1 MKPRAVRAVS
11 DIQEWGWVKI
21 KLGKKERRIGICMIS
36 RKPAHYE
43 NEATA
48 GKHMPSFLALGS
60 CFLALS
66 SRFSALASRF
76 LAPGACLL
84 ILGSCFLVLGPRFAS
99 AQSKKGSQA
108 IIVAGRP
115 LTDMDSAMVKELF
128 FKALREKTT
137 ENLALAGEL
146 FDRVI
151 HIDPAND
158 AALYEL
164 ANIKK
169 IQNKYNE
176 AQPLLEKAV
185 TVNSDN
191 EWYWAALADCY
202 EKSNDIGK
210 LENVFNEL
218 TRINPAKPDYYYD
231 KANAYF
237 LLGKYDEA
245 LKVYDQLEQLGG
257 PTDDLLANRQ
267 KIYLKQ
273 GKVDL
278 AAAQLEKMIQA
289 NPAQI
294 KYYLFLAQLYSAN
307 NFGDKA
313 LKTLQT
319 AEKINPNSGLVH
331 LALADIYRDKKNTD
345 ASYNELTIA
354 FAAPNVD
361 IEQKIKIILGYLPR
375 FPDPNAKASALE
387 LSRILTTAHPH
398 DARSYA
404 IYGDMLL
411 QNEKM
416 VDAKAM
422 YKKSVLLDSK
432 VYAVHEQL
440 VRIELATNDAN
451 AALADGENALS
462 LFPNQ
467 AWMNYLVGVAWVQK
481 KEYKKA
487 VEYLKNATSLDEQ
500 DKDLLSQSFS
510 ALGDCYHDMNENK
523 SSDDAYDKSL
533 TYNADNAY
541 TLNNYAYYLS
551 VRGEQLEKAAKM
563 SRRSNELQ
571 PNNASFE
578 DTYAWILFKQ
588 KDYNEA
594 KQWMEKALADD
605 KEKSAT
611 KSEHYGDIL
620 FHLGNV
626 DAAVDNWKKA
636 QAAGDRSPVLERK
649 INEKKY
655 IE

>member
-1 MKPRAVRAVS
+1 MR
-11 DIQEWGWVKI
+11 
-21 KLGKKERRIGICMIS
+21 S
-36 RKPAHYE
+36 RKPRRYKQK
-43 NEATA
+43 NKTA
-48 GKHMPSFLALGS
+48 GKLTSFAGYFFLAPDS

-66 SRFSALASRF
+66 SR
-76 LAPGACLL
+76 LL
-84 ILGSCFLVLGPRFAS
+84 ILGSCFLALVSWPGQIS
-99 AQSKKGSQA
+99 AQGKKRSPVV
-108 IIVAGRP
+108 IVAGRP
-115 LTDMDSAMVKELF
+115 MSDIDSAMVKELF

-137 ENLALAGEL
+137 ENLPLAGDL
-146 FDRVI
+146 FERVI

-169 IQNKYNE
+169 IQNKYDE

-218 TRINPAKPDYYYD
+218 TRINPEKTDYYYD

-245 LKVYDQLEQLGG
+245 LGVYDQLEKLTG

-267 KIYLKQ
+267 KVYLKQ
-273 GKVDL
+273 GKVEQ
-278 AAAQLEKMIQA
+278 AAAQLQKMIDA

-319 AEKINPNSGLVH
+319 AEKLNPNSGLVH
-331 LALADIYRDKKNTD
+331 LALADIYRDKKNED
-345 ASYNELTIA
+345 ASYKELTAA
-354 FAAPNVD
+354 FAMPDVE

-387 LSRILTTAHPH
+387 LSRILMAAHPS

-416 VDAKAM
+416 ADAKAM
-422 YKKSVLLDSK
+422 YKKSVSLDNK
-432 VYAVHEQL
+432 VYTVQEQL
-440 VRIELATNDAN
+440 VRVEMASGDTN

-467 AWMNYLVGVAWVQK
+467 AWMNYLVGVAWMQK
-481 KEYKKA
+481 KDYKKA
-487 VEYLKNATSLDEQ
+487 IEYIKNATSLDEQ

-510 ALGDCYHDMNENK
+510 ALGDCYHDLNENK
-523 SSDDAYDKSL
+523 NSDDAYDKAL
-533 TYNADNAY
+533 GYNPDNAY

-551 VRGEQLEKAAKM
+551 VRGDLLEKAAKM
-563 SRRSNELQ
+563 SKRSNDLQ

-588 KDYNEA
+588 KDYAGA
-594 KQWMEKALADD
+594 KVWIEKALADD
-605 KEKSAT
+605 KDKSPV
-611 KSEHYGDIL
+611 KSEHFGDIM
-620 FHLGNV
+620 FYLGNI
-626 DAAVDNWKKA
+626 DAAVENWKKA
-636 QAAGDRSPVLERK
+636 KAGGDNSPLLERK